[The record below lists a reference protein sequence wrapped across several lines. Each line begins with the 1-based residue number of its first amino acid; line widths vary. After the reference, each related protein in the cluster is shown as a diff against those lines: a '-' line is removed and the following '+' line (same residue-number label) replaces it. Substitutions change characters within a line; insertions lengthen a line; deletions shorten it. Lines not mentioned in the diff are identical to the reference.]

1 VDDSEQ
7 KNPDKGA
14 EVSPAIRDLLKYRAT
29 GQSTRTGSGWPPEA
43 ERFLD
48 DVAKLEAQRQADDY
62 AEKAKGPERLIGPRN
77 PDHPSVNNDAGGRD
91 KS

>member
-7 KNPDKGA
+7 KNPGKGE

-29 GQSTRTGSGWPPEA
+29 GQSTRKGTGWPPEA
-43 ERFLD
+43 ERFLE
-48 DVAKLEAQRQADDY
+48 DVAKLEAQRHVEEQL
-62 AEKAKGPERLIGPRN
+62 EEAKGPERLIGPRN
-77 PDHPSVNNDAGGRD
+77 PDHSSVNNNAGGRD